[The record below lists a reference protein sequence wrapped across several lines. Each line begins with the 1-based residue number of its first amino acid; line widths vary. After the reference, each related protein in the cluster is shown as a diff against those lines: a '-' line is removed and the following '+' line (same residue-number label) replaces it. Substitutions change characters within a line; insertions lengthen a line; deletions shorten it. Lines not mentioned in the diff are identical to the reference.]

1 METSSKE
8 AGYPVDMILDKSVA
22 QVFYDGM
29 LTDPQLDHP
38 EGVAVHRDG
47 SVWCGGERGQIYRIS
62 ADGSSM
68 EQVAS
73 TGGYCL
79 GMAFDRD
86 DNLYV
91 CDLKHQAVMKV
102 DVKSDTTDT
111 FATDADDRGLKIPNF
126 PVFDDAGRLYV
137 SDSHAF
143 KEPGP
148 GIFRFD
154 PDGKGELWYAE
165 PINFANGL
173 ALSLDGRY
181 LYVSETFGNT
191 VSRISI
197 EEDGTAGAREEV
209 ASLPGALPDGL
220 AFDVDGNLY
229 IACYEPSQVL
239 HMTPDGAVVRLIGDE
254 EAHLFCHPTNLAFR
268 DSTLFTT
275 NLGRCHITAVETTAE
290 GLPLYGGYRGER

>member
-1 METSSKE
+1 M
-8 AGYPVDMILDKSVA
+8 DMVLDKSAA

-38 EGVAVHRDG
+38 EGVAIHRDG

-62 ADGSSM
+62 ADGSTM
-68 EQVAS
+68 AQVAS

-79 GMAFDRD
+79 GMAFDRK
-86 DNLYV
+86 DNLFV
-91 CDLKHQAVMKV
+91 CDLKHQAVVKV
-102 DVKSDTTDT
+102 DAKSDTTDK
-111 FATDADDRGLKIPNF
+111 FATHADGGGLRIPNF

-154 PDGKGELWYAE
+154 PDGDGELWYAE
-165 PINFANGL
+165 PLNFANGL
-173 ALSLDGRY
+173 ALSPDGRY

-191 VSRISI
+191 VSRIPI
-197 EEDGTAGAREEV
+197 EDDGSAGVRDEFAF
-209 ASLPGALPDGL
+209 LPGVLPDGL

-239 HMTPDGAVVRLIGDE
+239 TVAPGGEVARLIGDE
-254 EAHLFCHPTNLAFR
+254 EAHLFCHPTNLGFR
-268 DSTLFTT
+268 DGTLFTT
-275 NLGRCHITAVETTAE
+275 NLGRCHITAVETTVV
-290 GLPLYGGYRGER
+290 GLLLYGGYRGER